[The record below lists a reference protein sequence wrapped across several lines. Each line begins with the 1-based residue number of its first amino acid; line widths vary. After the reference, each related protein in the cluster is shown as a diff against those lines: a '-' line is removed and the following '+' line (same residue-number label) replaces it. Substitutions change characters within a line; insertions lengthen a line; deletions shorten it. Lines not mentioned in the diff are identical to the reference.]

1 MLKAIWSAIGHTLI
15 ILRQRRIDKI
25 QLAGTYIRLQLG
37 RIFAKRRRKG
47 VLRLFNYTLTYFD
60 YLTALSLF
68 EEIFVNQ
75 DYFFRSDTDSPVII
89 DCGSNIGMSVLF
101 FKHAYPQC
109 SIIAFE
115 PDKVTFEVLKDNI
128 ARNHFQNVIV
138 FNKALYS
145 SDGTLNFY
153 SDPGEAGS
161 LMMSLNPQRISGK
174 SQLVETERLS
184 KYIESTVDL
193 LKLDVEGAE
202 GAVVKEIAQSGK
214 LKFVRQM
221 VVEYHH
227 HLEDTQDSLSSLL
240 GLLEANGFGYQI
252 AAQFR
257 RPFESRKFQDI
268 LVYCYQKS
276 N

>member
-184 KYIESTVDL
+184 KYIESNVDL